1 MIAAID
7 PGLAGAVALVDATG
21 RLLVVDDLPVAG
33 TGAQRR
39 IDAAGLAELLRHHA
53 PSLVMVESV
62 AAMPGQGVSSTF
74 RFGQAVGAVA
84 GVTGALGLPLH
95 WVAPGVWKRS
105 LRLSADKEQSRQRAL
120 ELWPGFASR
129 FARKADHNRA
139 EAALIGLYACGLAG
153 HG

>member
-1 MIAAID
+1 
-7 PGLAGAVALVDATG
+7 
-21 RLLVVDDLPVAG
+21 
-33 TGAQRR
+33 
-39 IDAAGLAELLRHHA
+39 
-53 PSLVMVESV
+53 MVEAV

-84 GVTGALGLPLH
+84 GVTAALGLPIQ